1 MNDLN
6 KQKSL
11 GISIL
16 SLYIGSIM
24 VYANLFSAQIK
35 ESQSIGFL
43 NSLFI
48 LIGILLMTYGAIS
61 LFKDIKTKF
70 NLFRYLINLLHF
82 SKSAKEKWEAGNN
95 TLITFSDLS
104 KIPISEPFY
113 INDDENIETIRLDTK
128 RKNSI
133 SFRVT
138 MKGIGKKWE
147 LHKHDCQ
154 ETIVIYKG
162 SLYDEVSKTSIKKSE
177 ICVIPPYKSHS
188 IKTLED
194 TCIFYVEF
202 EKSPLNDRVK

>member
-1 MNDLN
+1 
-6 KQKSL
+6 
-11 GISIL
+11 
-16 SLYIGSIM
+16 M

-35 ESQSIGFL
+35 ESNTINFF

-48 LIGILLMTYGAIS
+48 LIGILLMTYGAVS

-70 NLFRYLINLLHF
+70 NLFRYLIDLMRF
-82 SKSAKEKWEAGNN
+82 SKSAKEKWENGNN
-95 TLITFSDLS
+95 ALITFNDLS

-128 RKNSI
+128 RKNSL

-138 MKGIGKKWE
+138 MKGVGKKWE

-162 SLYDEVSKTSIKKSE
+162 SLYDEVSKASMKKSE
-177 ICVIPPYKSHS
+177 ICLIPAYTSHS
-188 IKTLED
+188 IKTLEN

-202 EKSPLNDRVK
+202 EKSSLNDRIK

>member
-1 MNDLN
+1 MNDLT
-6 KQKSL
+6 KQKSIGL
-11 GISIL
+11 SIL

-24 VYANLFSAQIK
+24 VYSNLFSAQIR
-35 ESQSIGFL
+35 ESHTIGFF

-70 NLFRYLINLLHF
+70 NLFRYLISLLPVN
-82 SKSAKEKWEAGNN
+82 KTAKEKWEAGND
-95 TLITFSDLS
+95 TLITFKDLS

-113 INDDENIETIRLDTK
+113 INDDKNIETIRLDTK
-128 RKNSI
+128 RKNSL

-162 SLYDEVSKTSIKKSE
+162 SLYDEVSDTSIKKSE
-177 ICVIPPYKSHS
+177 ICVIPSYTSHS
-188 IKTLED
+188 IKTLEN
-194 TCIFYVEF
+194 TCVFYVEF
-202 EKSPLNDRVK
+202 EKAPLNDRIK